1 MKLLHKILFRMQHY
15 TGSGLECQKNI
26 FVNVNCDCLLHVYS
40 WYFLFFSVR
49 LCNFNLF
56 IWDFFFNLSK
66 YGNSNKKIINLI
78 LYTWAKKNSIAFWS
92 LIHKGG
98 KTPAVGESLFS
109 TGDIYNKSFK
119 IWLSI
124 SKRESQ
130 CHSFDK
136 TETIG
141 GYRGKNKPWYAIY
154 YSNTCMRK
162 KFDQCLSAPYRRKH
176 LFPVW

>member
-26 FVNVNCDCLLHVYS
+26 FVNVNCDCSLHVYS

-56 IWDFFFNLSK
+56 IWDFFFNLSLN
-66 YGNSNKKIINLI
+66 NSNKKINLI